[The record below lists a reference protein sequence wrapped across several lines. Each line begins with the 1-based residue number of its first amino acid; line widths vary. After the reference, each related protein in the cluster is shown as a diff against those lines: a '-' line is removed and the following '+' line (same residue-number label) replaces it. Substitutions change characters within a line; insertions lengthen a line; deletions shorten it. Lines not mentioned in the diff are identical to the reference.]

1 MWHLI
6 FWGIVA
12 CIVLKLA
19 TGILSLINGCL
30 PEPKTEPEPKPK
42 EPQEKTKWQKD
53 WFKMSWSERIIT
65 GLVVATLGI
74 VVVFVL
80 TDNSS
85 KPKTKQVTSL
95 EPAKVYFDVQ
105 HEFYKYMPK
114 KEAIALW
121 AQVPWEEM
129 PGGSEIEFYILENQ
143 EVFCFP
149 NGVAFVFINERLV
162 NVDNI
167 ENW

>member
-1 MWHLI
+1 MENGEMKKWEM
-6 FWGIVA
+6 V
-12 CIVLKLA
+12 
-19 TGILSLINGCL
+19 GILFVCVAMISIAICVFW
-30 PEPKTEPEPKPK
+30 PEDSKSTWSPE
-42 EPQEKTKWQKD
+42 QV
-53 WFKMSWSERIIT
+53 RI
-65 GLVVATLGI
+65 
-74 VVVFVL
+74 
-80 TDNSS
+80 
-85 KPKTKQVTSL
+85 

-121 AQVPWEEM
+121 AQVPWEEI